1 MTLTFNSHLQA
12 DTIYVAFVHYDDRCE
27 ELFRKRGWYA
37 VGPGG
42 SADVWNGDCAR
53 VNDLWY
59 FYAESAGGL
68 VWSGSAA
75 FIPIGPAAFSQ
86 SVWDDADTDRDVG
99 LIEVELAGSR
109 DCTINLWGP
118 EGAKLYRRS

>member
-1 MTLTFNSHLQA
+1 MSLTFTSHLQN
-12 DTIYVAFVHYDDRCE
+12 DTIYVAFVHYDEDSG

-42 SADVWNGDCAR
+42 SADVWDGDCGQL
-53 VNDLWY
+53 NDVWY
-59 FYAESAGGL
+59 FYAESANGL

-75 FIPIGPAAFSQ
+75 FIPVGQSAFSQ
-86 SVWDDADTDRDVG
+86 DVWNAADTHRTVG
-99 LIEVELAGSR
+99 LIEFELEGQQ

-118 EGAKLYRRS
+118 EGAKLYRRP